1 VEELVERLPEE
12 LVGRL
17 PEELV
22 GRLPEELVDRLPEEL
37 VGRLP
42 VAFQH
47 DTKNICILQGATLIR
62 ILQSA
67 VIPLAPKPPALGEIK
82 MPSHKSF

>member
-1 VEELVERLPEE
+1 MEELVDRLPEE

-22 GRLPEELVDRLPEEL
+22 GRLPEELV
-37 VGRLP
+37 GRLP
-42 VAFQH
+42 VAFPH
-47 DTKNICILQGATLIR
+47 DTKNICILRGATLTR

-67 VIPLAPKPPALGEIK
+67 VIPLAPKPTALGKIK
-82 MPSHKSF
+82 MPSPRSF